1 MMTRESAR
9 SIRPRRGRQGGI
21 DMNNHDTI
29 SILNDLIE
37 TCFDSQRGFQEAA
50 DNATEPS
57 IKNFFM
63 EASRERGRYMMSL
76 MREVR
81 TLGGGPESRGSAM
94 AALHRFWMGII
105 GTLSGRD
112 DRSLLAE
119 AERGESIAL
128 KSYEEALAKEL
139 PSYIHSL
146 LEAQHASIK
155 RTQELIKNMRAAAKA
170 AGARG

>member
-1 MMTRESAR
+1 
-9 SIRPRRGRQGGI
+9 
-21 DMNNHDTI
+21 MNSENTI
-29 SILNDLIE
+29 SVLNDLIE

-50 DNATEPS
+50 DNATDPS
-57 IKNFFM
+57 IKTFFM

-81 TLGGGPESRGSAM
+81 VLGGGPESRGSAM

-119 AERGESIAL
+119 AERGEDAAL
-128 KSYEEALAKEL
+128 KSYEEALEKAA
-139 PSYIHSL
+139 PSYIHTL
-146 LEAQHASIK
+146 LEAQYASIK
-155 RTQELIKNMRAAAKA
+155 RTRDLIKNMRAAARA
-170 AGARG
+170 VSARG